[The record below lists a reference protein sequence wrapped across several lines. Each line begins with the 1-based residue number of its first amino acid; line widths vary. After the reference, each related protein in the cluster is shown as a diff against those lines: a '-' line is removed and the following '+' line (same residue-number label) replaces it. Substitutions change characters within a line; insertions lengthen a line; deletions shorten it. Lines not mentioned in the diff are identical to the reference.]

1 MCTVRSLRSSAQF
14 VDTVEDAAPGRHPEE
29 IIPVSP
35 AVSLVTTRV
44 VIGMTGATGQ
54 LYGIRAL
61 ELLEEGDYESHLI
74 LSNASELNIK
84 QESEYEVDEV
94 RKMADEVHNIKN
106 IGAQTASGSFKTAG
120 MLVTPCS
127 MKTLSNIANAA
138 SGDLITRT
146 ADVHLKE
153 RRPVVVMPRE
163 KPLNRIHLENMLKVT
178 DAGGIIMPPF
188 PSFYQQ
194 PDSIDEMVT
203 RTMSR
208 ALAQLGVEIEFE
220 EWAGIGADIDD

>member
-1 MCTVRSLRSSAQF
+1 
-14 VDTVEDAAPGRHPEE
+14 
-29 IIPVSP
+29 
-35 AVSLVTTRV
+35 
-44 VIGMTGATGQ
+44 MTGATGQ

-61 ELLEEGDYESHLI
+61 ELLKQGDYEVHLI

-84 QESEYEVDEV
+84 QESDYEVSDVKE
-94 RKMADEVHNIKN
+94 MADTLHNIKN
-106 IGAQTASGSFKTAG
+106 IGAPTASGSFETAG

-138 SGDLITRT
+138 SGDLITRS
-146 ADVHLKE
+146 ADVNLKE

-163 KPLNRIHLENMLKVT
+163 KPLNRIHIENMLKVT

-188 PSFYQQ
+188 PSFYNR

-208 ALAQLGVEIEFE
+208 ALSQLGVDVEYE
-220 EWAGIGADIDD
+220 EWAGVRADLGE